1 VVIDEASLAIIAE
14 INVLLFLRFRESAA
28 PNTIASVIP
37 LKIHSQDILHL
48 SALRLCYRL
57 AARSFRFKLGDT
69 DMRALVLAAFGTA
82 LFCTLSFAQSWE
94 KISSTAFN
102 NLTCLQI
109 AEEGRFMSK
118 RGFVLAGLQA
128 GTGGSEGSQTKSAV
142 IIVWPTAKNGEELAQ
157 ADRDMSA
164 LEQASVGRQC
174 SIQFQR
180 SPKR

>member
-1 VVIDEASLAIIAE
+1 
-14 INVLLFLRFRESAA
+14 
-28 PNTIASVIP
+28 
-37 LKIHSQDILHL
+37 
-48 SALRLCYRL
+48 
-57 AARSFRFKLGDT
+57 
-69 DMRALVLAAFGTA
+69 MRTLVLAAFGTA

-109 AEEGRFMSK
+109 AEEGRSMSK

-142 IIVWPTAKNGEELAQ
+142 IIVWPTLKNGEELAQ
-157 ADRDMSA
+157 AVRDMSA